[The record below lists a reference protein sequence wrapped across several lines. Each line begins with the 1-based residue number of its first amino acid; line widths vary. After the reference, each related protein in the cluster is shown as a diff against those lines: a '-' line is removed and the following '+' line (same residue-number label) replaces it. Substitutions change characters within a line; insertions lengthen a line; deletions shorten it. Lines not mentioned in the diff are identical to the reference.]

1 MNGYLVS
8 CSISK
13 SKQKRQI
20 LCLGCVS
27 KLMGQLRLST
37 DAESVSLCDRGH
49 GQQDA
54 LLFKRQASGSWRQTL
69 ELSNEL
75 LEAVVLANEST
86 VSRKRHKKAAAE
98 STLNM
103 GMQAGS
109 RAREMLVSATNFLI
123 EPMKICNA
131 TSVCNR
137 LRSSRQIPMDTLSG
151 MCTCKKGEH
160 AHRLHAVH
168 GISWS
173 PSPERWDHA

>member
-1 MNGYLVS
+1 
-8 CSISK
+8 
-13 SKQKRQI
+13 
-20 LCLGCVS
+20 
-27 KLMGQLRLST
+27 MGQLRLST

-54 LLFKRQASGSWRQTL
+54 LLFERQALGSWRQTL

-86 VSRKRHKKAAAE
+86 VSQKRPQKAAAE
-98 STLNM
+98 SALSR

-109 RAREMLVSATNFLI
+109 RAHELLVSAYIFLI

-137 LRSSRQIPMDTLSG
+137 LRSSRQIPIDTLSG
-151 MCTCKKGEH
+151 LCTCKDGEH
-160 AHRLHAVH
+160 AHRLHAVQLISH
-168 GISWS
+168 G
-173 PSPERWDHA
+173 PPLERLDHA